1 MNTIIFTIGL
11 IALLIG
17 SFTDLKKREV
27 PDWVNFGLMFIG
39 IGVSLLFSII
49 SGNYFIILGS
59 IIGLTLMYALGSLMF
74 YTGQWGGGDSK
85 MLMGLG
91 ALIGIPL
98 FLPIKNIF
106 MFWKADL
113 PFLFIFVIYIMVTGA
128 FYGLL
133 WSIGLAIIHRKTFV
147 KDIVERLNTKK
158 AKLIKYVLFGLS
170 IVAVIILF
178 LVDNLIFKLFPIWLT
193 VLLVL
198 LFYMY
203 YFIKSIEK
211 CCMIKLVEP
220 EELTEG
226 EWINKDIYIDLKK
239 GKAKIGKKTDKEVT
253 KKLKAAKN
261 VNTEEKARKEYI
273 CGPKDLGISKEQ
285 IATLLKL
292 KKSKI
297 YTKKIEI
304 KIGIPFVPSFLIAY
318 LISYFVGIGWIV
330 VLLS

>member
-1 MNTIIFTIGL
+1 
-11 IALLIG
+11 
-17 SFTDLKKREV
+17 
-27 PDWVNFGLMFIG
+27 
-39 IGVSLLFSII
+39 
-49 SGNYFIILGS
+49 
-59 IIGLTLMYALGSLMF
+59 
-74 YTGQWGGGDSK
+74 
-85 MLMGLG
+85 
-91 ALIGIPL
+91 
-98 FLPIKNIF
+98 
-106 MFWKADL
+106 
-113 PFLFIFVIYIMVTGA
+113 
-128 FYGLL
+128 
-133 WSIGLAIIHRKTFV
+133 
-147 KDIVERLNTKK
+147 
-158 AKLIKYVLFGLS
+158 
-170 IVAVIILF
+170 
-178 LVDNLIFKLFPIWLT
+178 
-193 VLLVL
+193 
-198 LFYMY
+198 MY